1 MLPDWYLNP
10 EAEPLHGDS
19 SRRSS
24 RYLRRALAGLGETLA
39 LEFSTSASRATG
51 LLSGLDARAKVVGIL
66 ALIVCVTLV
75 RGLIPLA
82 AAFLGAVVLALA
94 GGVEIR
100 RLARLWMGVPLFT
113 AAIALPAIT
122 NLVTPGNPVL
132 TILHFP
138 PGASVGPWPLP
149 DALTITDWGL
159 IVAARLLLRA
169 TDCVTLAFILVA
181 TTDHAALMN
190 GLRRLGMPKVFG
202 MTLSMTQ
209 RYLALLVRAAEELH
223 LAKMSRTISAGPV
236 RREQRWVASG
246 IAALFRRTH
255 RLAREVHDAMISR
268 GYDGDPRVRKAPG
281 FRVADGVWLAAS
293 ILIATAIVIT
303 DKFLSGA

>member
-10 EAEPLHGDS
+10 EVEPLGDS

-24 RYLRRALAGLGETLA
+24 RYLRRALARFAEALA
-39 LEFSTSASRATG
+39 LDLSTSASRAKG
-51 LLSGLDARAKVVGIL
+51 VLSGLDARAKIVGIL
-66 ALIVCVTLV
+66 ALIIGVTLV
-75 RGLIPLA
+75 RGLIPLGVVLLA
-82 AAFLGAVVLALA
+82 AVILALA
-94 GGVEIR
+94 GGVGIR
-100 RLARLWMGVPLFT
+100 RLARLWTGVPIFT

-122 NLVTPGNPVL
+122 NFVTPGNPVL
-132 TILHFP
+132 TILHLP
-138 PGASVGPWPLP
+138 PGASIGPWPLP
-149 DALTITDWGL
+149 NALTITDWGL
-159 IVAARLLLRA
+159 TVAARLLLRA

-209 RYLALLVRAAEELH
+209 RYIGLLVRAAEELH
-223 LAKMSRTISAGPV
+223 LAKMSRTISAGPA

-268 GYDGDPRVRKAPG
+268 GYDGDLQVRKPPS
-281 FRVADGVWLAAS
+281 FRIADGVWLAAS
-293 ILIATAIVIT
+293 VLVAAAIVIT